1 MQYNPLGKTDL
12 RVSRLCLGCM
22 TFGEPDRGNHAWTLP
37 EESSRPIIK
46 RALEGGINFFDTANS
61 YSDGSSEE
69 IVGRAL
75 RDFARREDVVVA
87 TKVFHRVGDLP
98 EGLSRAQILRSID
111 DSLRRLGMD
120 YVDILQIHRWDYNTP
135 IEETLEAL
143 NDVVKAG
150 KARYIGASS
159 MHSSQFAQALELQK
173 QHGWAQFVSMQ
184 DHYNLIYREEEREM
198 LPLCYQE
205 GVAVIPWSPLARGRL
220 TRPWGE
226 TTARL
231 VSDEVGK
238 NLYKESDENDAQIAE
253 RLTGVSEELGAT
265 RAQVALAWLL
275 SKPGIKRAL
284 EGGINFFDTANSY
297 SDGSSEEIVGRALRD
312 FARRED
318 VVVATKV
325 FHRVGDLP
333 EGLSRAQILRSIDD
347 SLRRLGMDYVD
358 ILQIHRWDYNT
369 PIEET
374 LEALNDVVKAG
385 KARYIGASSMH
396 SSQFAQA
403 LELQKQHGWAQ
414 FVSMQDH
421 YNLIYRE
428 EEREML
434 PLCYQEGV
442 AVIPW
447 SPLARGRLTRP
458 WGETTARL
466 VSDEVGKNL
475 YKESD
480 ENDAQIAE
488 RLTGVSEELGAT
500 RAQVALAW
508 LLSKPG
514 IAAPIIG
521 TSREE
526 QLDELLNAV
535 DITLKPEQIAE
546 LETPYKPHPVV
557 GFK

>member
-1 MQYNPLGKTDL
+1 MQYNTLGKTDL

-22 TFGEPDRGNHAWTLP
+22 TFGEPNRGNHAWTLP

-46 RALEGGINFFDTANS
+46 HALEGGINFFDTANS
-61 YSDGSSEE
+61 YSAGSSEE

-87 TKVFHRVGDLP
+87 TKVFHQVDDLA

-159 MHSSQFAQALELQK
+159 MHASQFSQALALQK

-231 VSDEVGK
+231 VSDKVGK
-238 NLYKESDENDAQIAE
+238 NLYNESDENDAQIAA
-253 RLTGVSEELGAT
+253 RLAGISEELGVT

-275 SKPGIKRAL
+275 SKPG
-284 EGGINFFDTANSY
+284 
-297 SDGSSEEIVGRALRD
+297 V
-312 FARRED
+312 
-318 VVVATKV
+318 
-325 FHRVGDLP
+325 
-333 EGLSRAQILRSIDD
+333 
-347 SLRRLGMDYVD
+347 
-358 ILQIHRWDYNT
+358 
-369 PIEET
+369 
-374 LEALNDVVKAG
+374 
-385 KARYIGASSMH
+385 
-396 SSQFAQA
+396 
-403 LELQKQHGWAQ
+403 
-414 FVSMQDH
+414 
-421 YNLIYRE
+421 
-428 EEREML
+428 
-434 PLCYQEGV
+434 
-442 AVIPW
+442 
-447 SPLARGRLTRP
+447 
-458 WGETTARL
+458 
-466 VSDEVGKNL
+466 
-475 YKESD
+475 
-480 ENDAQIAE
+480 
-488 RLTGVSEELGAT
+488 
-500 RAQVALAW
+500 
-508 LLSKPG
+508 
-514 IAAPIIG
+514 AAPIIG

-535 DITLKPEQIAE
+535 DLTLKPEQIAE
-546 LETPYKPHPVV
+546 LETPYKQHPVV

>member
-159 MHSSQFAQALELQK
+159 MHASQFAQALELQK

-231 VSDEVGK
+231 VSG
-238 NLYKESDENDAQIAE
+238 
-253 RLTGVSEELGAT
+253 
-265 RAQVALAWLL
+265 
-275 SKPGIKRAL
+275 
-284 EGGINFFDTANSY
+284 
-297 SDGSSEEIVGRALRD
+297 
-312 FARRED
+312 
-318 VVVATKV
+318 
-325 FHRVGDLP
+325 
-333 EGLSRAQILRSIDD
+333 
-347 SLRRLGMDYVD
+347 
-358 ILQIHRWDYNT
+358 
-369 PIEET
+369 
-374 LEALNDVVKAG
+374 
-385 KARYIGASSMH
+385 
-396 SSQFAQA
+396 
-403 LELQKQHGWAQ
+403 
-414 FVSMQDH
+414 
-421 YNLIYRE
+421 
-428 EEREML
+428 
-434 PLCYQEGV
+434 
-442 AVIPW
+442 
-447 SPLARGRLTRP
+447 
-458 WGETTARL
+458 
-466 VSDEVGKNL
+466 EVGKNL